1 MSPGRFSIRR
11 RGVLVGLALSA
22 VVLSGCY
29 QKMGRMP
36 AYDPYEQSDFF
47 ADKSSARPLV
57 EGTVARG
64 TLRHDELLYTG
75 KVGGKL
81 ADAFPFPVTKDV
93 LDRGEE
99 RFNIYCS
106 MCHGRTAE
114 GDGMI
119 VRRGYKQPPSLHRE
133 DIRTQPHGFYF
144 DTITN
149 GFGVMPP
156 YAAQVPVSD
165 RWAIVAYVRALQL
178 SRSQTVADI
187 PAAELAKLESGGG
200 K

>member
-1 MSPGRFSIRR
+1 MFPGKYSIRR
-11 RGVLVGLALSA
+11 SAALSGA
-22 VVLSGCY
+22 VLAAILFTGCY

-36 AYDPYEQSDFF
+36 AYDPYEQSDFY

-57 EGTVARG
+57 EGTVAHG
-64 TLRHDELLYTG
+64 TLKTDELLYTG
-75 KVGGKL
+75 KIGGQL
-81 ADAFPFPVTKDV
+81 ANVMPFPVTQEV
-93 LDRGEE
+93 LDRGQE

-119 VRRGYKQPPSLHRE
+119 VRRGYKQPPSFYSE
-133 DIRTQPHGFYF
+133 AVTSQPLGFYF

-149 GFGVMPP
+149 GFGVMPS
-156 YAAQVPVSD
+156 YAPQVPVND
-165 RWAIVAYVRALQL
+165 RWAIIAYIKALQL

-187 PAAELAKLESGGG
+187 PPAELAKLESGGG